1 MSLVHKFK
9 QGGYYYVIDVNSG
22 SFHEVD
28 ELVYDMIT
36 NNEKLDSLEVLLE
49 KLSNKYSVEDIK
61 EVYEELDSL
70 VKDGD
75 LYSEDLYEEIAMKQ
89 DDSQTMFKAVCLNII
104 HDCNLRCK
112 YCFADEG
119 EYNQGCRKPMSF
131 EVAKKAIDFVI
142 ENSGTRRNIEID
154 LFGGEPMMVYPTIQ
168 QIVEYGHAQGPKHNK
183 NIRFTMTTNAT
194 LLNEEK
200 MEYLNKHMGN
210 IILSIDG
217 RPEVNDKVRIRIDGS
232 GSYNRIL
239 PNIKSMVARRDD
251 DKLYYARGTFT
262 RENTDF
268 YNDVMHL
275 VNEGFDEVS
284 VEPVVL
290 PHEHPLSLRKQDLP
304 EIFDQYDKLY
314 DELLRRRKEMDNPFK
329 FYHFNIDLN
338 GGPCVYKRISG
349 CGAGHEYVAITPDE
363 EIYPCHQFVGKE
375 EFKLGTL
382 DTGIIKKDMSNEF
395 KAAHIYNKP
404 KCKKCWARFYCSGGC
419 QANNH
424 AFNGDILDPYE
435 VGCAMQMKRIECAIA
450 LKARTDQDCEEYV
463 ESLKNKKA
471 LVK

>member
-9 QGGYYYVIDVNSG
+9 QEDYYYVIDVNSG
-22 SFHEVD
+22 SIHEVD
-28 ELVYDMIT
+28 ELVYDMIID
-36 NNEKLDSLEVLLE
+36 NDKLASLEEIVA
-49 KLSNKYSVEDIK
+49 KLGNKYKEEDLK
-61 EVYEELDSL
+61 EVYEELDYL

-75 LYSEDLYEEIAMKQ
+75 LYSEDLYEEIAMT
-89 DDSQTMFKAVCLNII
+89 DDSESFFKAVCLNIV

-142 ENSGTRRNIEID
+142 ANSGNRRNIEVD

-168 QIVEYGHAQGPKHNK
+168 KIVEYGHEVGPKHKK

-232 GSYNRIL
+232 GSYKRIL
-239 PNIKSMVARRDD
+239 PNIKAMVSRRDE

-268 YNDVMHL
+268 YEDVMHL
-275 VNEGFDEVS
+275 VGEGFDEVS

-290 PHEHPLSLRKQDLP
+290 PDEHPLSLRKEDLP
-304 EIFDQYDKLY
+304 EIFTQYDKLY
-314 DELLRRRKEMDNPFK
+314 TEILRRRMEMDNPFK

-363 EIYPCHQFVGKE
+363 EIYPCHQFVGKPE
-375 EFKLGTL
+375 YVLGTL
-382 DTGIIKKDMSNEF
+382 DTGIVEKEKSNDL
-395 KAAHIYNKP
+395 KVAHIYNKP

-419 QANNH
+419 QANNY

-435 VGCAMQMKRIECAIA
+435 TGCAMQKKRIECAIA
-450 LKARTDQDCEEYV
+450 LKARTDQDCTEYV
-463 ESLKNKKA
+463 QSLKDKKA
-471 LVK
+471 LTK